1 MPLTKEML
9 LKKMKSRNVVLLNVL
24 SEDDFLKLHIKGSVH
39 LPLTQNRDE
48 FAQEVENRFGKDKLF
63 ITYSENIICAAGP
76 NAAQALKIR
85 GFNTE
90 TYLGGVQ
97 EWAEAGLPL
106 EGLQSPAL
114 AGARY

>member
-9 LKKMKSRNVVLLNVL
+9 LKKMKSRNVVVLNVL
-24 SEDDFLKLHIKGSVH
+24 TEDDFLKLHIKSSVH

-48 FAQEVENRFGKDKLF
+48 FAQEVENRYGRDKFF
-63 ITYSENIICAAGP
+63 ITYSENMICAAGP

-85 GFNTE
+85 GFKSE
-90 TYLGGVQ
+90 VYLGGVQ

-114 AGARY
+114 ARSR

>member
-9 LKKMKSRNVVLLNVL
+9 RKKLRSRDTVVLNVL
-24 SEDDFLKLHIKGSVH
+24 SEDEFLKLHIKGSINI
-39 LPLTQNRDE
+39 PLTQNREE

-76 NAAQALKIR
+76 NAAQALKVR
-85 GFNTE
+85 GFKTE

-106 EGLQSPAL
+106 EGFKSPV
-114 AGARY
+114 